1 MTKLATYLENKIW
14 YLLLFTVAVIP
25 LEQEFTSLCVAVT
38 FICAAIVAQVKG
50 RVRHSCVL
58 RSWQQGALYALL
70 AIAFVS
76 IYFSLDRFL
85 SFWNFVYVVGQY
97 AALVFVL
104 LRYGIGE
111 NEKLSLNDVKCQ
123 TENVAFEA
131 KNVKCRADAVEVET
145 KNVTSLCDNVNCTEE
160 NVSKLVHSNAGWKQK
175 LCALWQRFEAL
186 PRPLQLIGAF
196 LGVSLIVSTIGI
208 AQKVFGVTAEGIW
221 VDPAQ
226 FPDIKVRVFST
237 LVNPNILAGYLVLVI
252 AYSTAFFNQTKA
264 YKKWRLAFLGTGL
277 LAALCLLYTYSRGN
291 WVACAVMLLAFCVL
305 FCRKAF
311 IPILGGGAAALAVG
325 GQAVLHR
332 LELIQGG
339 YGGDT
344 SIALRMAYLKSTK
357 WIIEE
362 FPWGVGWYGYRFV
375 YPTYNFYLA
384 DKSVIMYHCHNIFLN
399 VLAELGWHGLA
410 VFLVIWFGIFL
421 PAGWKL
427 AYHGRSLWL
436 KAMGRGYVLAT
447 VGIIVGGLTDHVYF
461 NTQMGLLFW
470 TLGIL
475 TMICAKLNEEK

>member
-1 MTKLATYLENKIW
+1 MIKLATYLENKIW
-14 YLLLFTVAVIP
+14 YMLLFTVAVIP
-25 LEQEFTSLCVAVT
+25 LEQEFTSFCVGVT
-38 FICAAIVAQVKG
+38 FICAAIVAHVRG
-50 RVRHSCVL
+50 RGSQPCVL
-58 RSWQQGALYALL
+58 RPWQQGALYVLL
-70 AIAFVS
+70 AISAAS
-76 IYFSLDRFL
+76 IYFSMDRFL
-85 SFWNFVYVVGQY
+85 SFWNWVYVVGQY

-104 LRYGIGE
+104 LRYALVVDSDRCAVADIE
-111 NEKLSLNDVKCQ
+111 QNACCTKQLSMQEKLL
-123 TENVAFEA
+123 
-131 KNVKCRADAVEVET
+131 
-145 KNVTSLCDNVNCTEE
+145 L
-160 NVSKLVHSNAGWKQK
+160 
-175 LCALWQRFEAL
+175 LWQRFCCL

-196 LGVSLIVSTIGI
+196 LGVSLLVSMIGL
-208 AQKVFGVTAEGIW
+208 AQKFFGVTAEGIW
-221 VDPAQ
+221 VDPKQ

-311 IPILGGGAAALAVG
+311 IPILGGGAAALALG
-325 GQAVLHR
+325 GTAVLHR
-332 LELIQGG
+332 LASIQGG

-362 FPWGVGWYGYRFV
+362 FPLGVGWYGYRFV

-399 VLAELGWHGLA
+399 IWAELGAHGLLA
-410 VFLVIWFGIFL
+410 FLVVWWGIFL

-461 NTQMGLLFW
+461 NTQMGLCFW
-470 TLGIL
+470 TLGGL
-475 TMICAKLNEEK
+475 TMLCKKLNEEDD

>member
-1 MTKLATYLENKIW
+1 MIKLANYLENKIW
-14 YLLLFTVAVIP
+14 YMLLFTVAVIP

-38 FICAAIVAQVKG
+38 FLSALIVAHVKKN
-50 RVRHSCVL
+50 VPHKAVL
-58 RSWQQGALYALL
+58 RPWQQGALYVLL
-70 AIAFVS
+70 AISFAS

-85 SFWNFVYVVGQY
+85 SFWNWVYVVGQY

-104 LRYGIGE
+104 LRYGG
-111 NEKLSLNDVKCQ
+111 V
-123 TENVAFEA
+123 
-131 KNVKCRADAVEVET
+131 
-145 KNVTSLCDNVNCTEE
+145 
-160 NVSKLVHSNAGWKQK
+160 VHSGQRVVDSEGVHSGQCVVNSSQCRVGSECSPATK
-175 LCALWQRFEAL
+175 LTTDNSSLSTHDFRSQDSVLALWQRFSML

-196 LGVSLIVSTIGI
+196 LAVSLIVSLIGI

-221 VDPAQ
+221 VDPKQ

-311 IPILGGGAAALAVG
+311 IPILGGGALALALG
-325 GQAVLHR
+325 GTAVLHR
-332 LELIQGG
+332 LESIRGG

-362 FPWGVGWYGYRFV
+362 FPLGVGWYGYRFV

-384 DKSVIMYHCHNIFLN
+384 DKNVIMYHCHNIFLN
-399 VLAELGWHGLA
+399 VWAELGAHGLIA
-410 VFLVIWFGIFL
+410 FLVIWFGIFF

-427 AYHGRSLWL
+427 AYHGKSLWL

-461 NTQMGLLFW
+461 NTQMGLCFW
-470 TLGIL
+470 LLGVLTL
-475 TMICAKLNEEK
+475 ICQRMNESEQ

>member
-14 YLLLFTVAVIP
+14 YMLLFTVAVIP
-25 LEQEFTSLCVAVT
+25 LEQEFTSFCVGVT
-38 FICAAIVAQVKG
+38 FICAAIVAQVRG
-50 RVRHSCVL
+50 RGSQPCVL
-58 RSWQQGALYALL
+58 CPWQQGALYVLL
-70 AIAFVS
+70 AISAAS
-76 IYFSLDRFL
+76 IYFSMDRFL
-85 SFWNFVYVVGQY
+85 SFWNWVYVVGQY

-104 LRYGIGE
+104 LRYASVVDSEQCAVESDEQNACCTRQLSIK
-111 NEKLSLNDVKCQ
+111 EKLL
-123 TENVAFEA
+123 F
-131 KNVKCRADAVEVET
+131 
-145 KNVTSLCDNVNCTEE
+145 
-160 NVSKLVHSNAGWKQK
+160 
-175 LCALWQRFEAL
+175 LWQRFGCL

-196 LGVSLIVSTIGI
+196 LGVSLLVSMIGL
-208 AQKVFGVTAEGIW
+208 AQKIFGVTAEGIW
-221 VDPAQ
+221 VDPKQ

-264 YKKWRLAFLGTGL
+264 YKRWRLAFLVTGL

-311 IPILGGGAAALAVG
+311 IPILGGGAAVLATG
-325 GQAVLHR
+325 GTAVLHR
-332 LELIQGG
+332 LASIQGG

-362 FPWGVGWYGYRFV
+362 FPLGVGWYGYRFV

-399 VLAELGWHGLA
+399 IWAELGAHGLM
-410 VFLVIWFGIFL
+410 VFLVVWWGIFL
-421 PAGWKL
+421 PAGWRL
-427 AYHGRSLWL
+427 AYYGRSLWL

-461 NTQMGLLFW
+461 NTQMGLCFW
-470 TLGIL
+470 TLGGL
-475 TMICAKLNEEK
+475 TMLCKKLNEEDD

>member
-1 MTKLATYLENKIW
+1 MGVLDKHQFTKLTNMIKLATYLENKIW
-14 YLLLFTVAVIP
+14 YMLLFTVAVIP
-25 LEQEFTSLCVAVT
+25 LEQEFTSFCVGVT
-38 FICAAIVAQVKG
+38 FICAAIVAHG
-50 RVRHSCVL
+50 RGRGSQPCVL
-58 RSWQQGALYALL
+58 RPWQQGALYVLL
-70 AIAFVS
+70 AISAAS
-76 IYFSLDRFL
+76 IYFSMDRFL
-85 SFWNFVYVVGQY
+85 SFWNWVYVIGQY

-104 LRYGIGE
+104 LRYASVVDSEQCAVADIE
-111 NEKLSLNDVKCQ
+111 QNACFTKQLPMQEKLL
-123 TENVAFEA
+123 
-131 KNVKCRADAVEVET
+131 
-145 KNVTSLCDNVNCTEE
+145 L
-160 NVSKLVHSNAGWKQK
+160 
-175 LCALWQRFEAL
+175 LWQRFGCL

-196 LGVSLIVSTIGI
+196 LGVSLLVSMIGL
-208 AQKVFGVTAEGIW
+208 AQKIFGVTAEGIW
-221 VDPAQ
+221 VDPKQ

-264 YKKWRLAFLGTGL
+264 YKKWRLAFLVTGL

-311 IPILGGGAAALAVG
+311 IPILGGGAAVLATG
-325 GQAVLHR
+325 GTAVLHR
-332 LELIQGG
+332 LASIQGG

-362 FPWGVGWYGYRFV
+362 FPLGVGWYGYRFV

-399 VLAELGWHGLA
+399 IWAELGAHGLLA
-410 VFLVIWFGIFL
+410 FLVVWWGIFL
-421 PAGWKL
+421 PAAWRL

-470 TLGIL
+470 TLGGL
-475 TMICAKLNEEK
+475 TMLCKKLNEEDD

>member
-1 MTKLATYLENKIW
+1 M
-14 YLLLFTVAVIP
+14 LLFTVAVIP
-25 LEQEFTSLCVAVT
+25 LEQEFTSFCVAVT
-38 FICAAIVAQVKG
+38 FLSAVLVAHFKG
-50 RVRHSCVL
+50 RSAQRKVL
-58 RSWQQGALYALL
+58 RPWQQGALYALM
-70 AIAFVS
+70 AIAVAS
-76 IYFSLDRFL
+76 VYFSLDRFL
-85 SFWNFVYVVGQY
+85 SFWNLVYVVGQY
-97 AALVFVL
+97 AALGFVL
-104 LRYGIGE
+104 LRYGAAGRDELVQGAAAAEHDIPAVKGE
-111 NEKLSLNDVKCQ
+111 
-123 TENVAFEA
+123 
-131 KNVKCRADAVEVET
+131 
-145 KNVTSLCDNVNCTEE
+145 
-160 NVSKLVHSNAGWKQK
+160 AGLKQK
-175 LCALWQRFEAL
+175 LLALWQRFSAL

-196 LGVSLIVSTIGI
+196 LGVSLLVSAIGI

-221 VDPAQ
+221 VDPKQ

-264 YKKWRLAFLGTGL
+264 YKKWRCLFLGTGL

-291 WVACAVMLLAFCVL
+291 WIACAVMLLAFCVL

-311 IPILGGGAAALAVG
+311 IPILGGGAAALALG
-325 GQAVLHR
+325 GTAVLHR
-332 LELIQGG
+332 LESIQGG

-399 VLAELGWHGLA
+399 VLAELGWQGLL
-410 VFLVIWFGIFL
+410 VFLVIWFGIFF
-421 PAGWKL
+421 PAGWRL

-447 VGIIVGGLTDHVYF
+447 VGIIIGGLTDHVYF

-470 TLGIL
+470 LLGLL
-475 TMICAKLNEEK
+475 TVICFKMNDEK

>member
-1 MTKLATYLENKIW
+1 MTKLANYLENKIW
-14 YLLLFTVAVIP
+14 YMLLFTVAVIP
-25 LEQEFTSLCVAVT
+25 LEQEFTSFCVGVT
-38 FICAAIVAQVKG
+38 FICAAIVAHVRG
-50 RVRHSCVL
+50 RGSQPCVL
-58 RSWQQGALYALL
+58 RPWQQGALYVLL
-70 AIAFVS
+70 AISATS
-76 IYFSLDRFL
+76 IYFSMDRFL
-85 SFWNFVYVVGQY
+85 SFWNWVYVVGQY

-104 LRYGIGE
+104 LRYASVADSE
-111 NEKLSLNDVKCQ
+111 QCAVESDEQNACCTKQLSMQEKLL
-123 TENVAFEA
+123 
-131 KNVKCRADAVEVET
+131 
-145 KNVTSLCDNVNCTEE
+145 L
-160 NVSKLVHSNAGWKQK
+160 
-175 LCALWQRFEAL
+175 LWQRFGCL

-196 LGVSLIVSTIGI
+196 LGVSLLVSMIGL
-208 AQKVFGVTAEGIW
+208 AQKIFGVTAEGIW
-221 VDPAQ
+221 VDPKQ

-264 YKKWRLAFLGTGL
+264 YKKWRLAFLVTGL

-311 IPILGGGAAALAVG
+311 IPILGGGAAVLATG
-325 GQAVLHR
+325 GTAVLHR
-332 LELIQGG
+332 LASIQGG

-362 FPWGVGWYGYRFV
+362 FPFGVGWYGYRFV

-399 VLAELGWHGLA
+399 IWAELGAHGLLA
-410 VFLVIWFGIFL
+410 FLVVWWGIFL
-421 PAGWKL
+421 PAAWRL
-427 AYHGRSLWL
+427 AYYGRSLWL

-447 VGIIVGGLTDHVYF
+447 VGIIIGGLTDHVYF
-461 NTQMGLLFW
+461 NTQMGLCFW
-470 TLGIL
+470 TLGGL
-475 TMICAKLNEEK
+475 TMLCKKLNEEDD

>member
-14 YLLLFTVAVIP
+14 YMLLFTVAVIP
-25 LEQEFTSLCVAVT
+25 LEQEFTSFCVGVT
-38 FICAAIVAQVKG
+38 FICAAIVAH
-50 RVRHSCVL
+50 VRERGSQPCVL
-58 RSWQQGALYALL
+58 RPWQQGALYVLL
-70 AIAFVS
+70 AISAAS
-76 IYFSLDRFL
+76 IYFSMDRFL
-85 SFWNFVYVVGQY
+85 SFWNWVYVVGQY

-104 LRYGIGE
+104 LRYASVVDSEKCIAE
-111 NEKLSLNDVKCQ
+111 SDEQNACCTKQLSMQEKLL
-123 TENVAFEA
+123 
-131 KNVKCRADAVEVET
+131 
-145 KNVTSLCDNVNCTEE
+145 L
-160 NVSKLVHSNAGWKQK
+160 
-175 LCALWQRFEAL
+175 LWQRFGCL

-196 LGVSLIVSTIGI
+196 LGVSLLVSMIGL
-208 AQKVFGVTAEGIW
+208 AQKIFGVTAEGIW
-221 VDPAQ
+221 VDPKQ

-311 IPILGGGAAALAVG
+311 IPILGGGAAVLATG
-325 GQAVLHR
+325 GTAVLHR
-332 LELIQGG
+332 LASIQGG

-362 FPWGVGWYGYRFV
+362 FPLGVGWYGYRFV

-399 VLAELGWHGLA
+399 IWAELGAHGLLA
-410 VFLVIWFGIFL
+410 FLVVWWGIFL
-421 PAGWKL
+421 LAAWRL

-470 TLGIL
+470 TLGGL
-475 TMICAKLNEEK
+475 TMLCKKLNEEDD

>member
-1 MTKLATYLENKIW
+1 M
-14 YLLLFTVAVIP
+14 LLFTVAVIP

-38 FICAAIVAQVKG
+38 FISALLVAHVKKN
-50 RVRHSCVL
+50 VQHKAVL
-58 RSWQQGALYALL
+58 RPWQQGALYVLL
-70 AIAFVS
+70 AISFGS

-85 SFWNFVYVVGQY
+85 SFWNWVYVVGQY

-104 LRYGIGE
+104 LRYGG
-111 NEKLSLNDVKCQ
+111 V
-123 TENVAFEA
+123 
-131 KNVKCRADAVEVET
+131 
-145 KNVTSLCDNVNCTEE
+145 VNSGQRVVDSEG
-160 NVSKLVHSNAGWKQK
+160 VHSGQRVVNSSQCRVGSECSPATK
-175 LCALWQRFEAL
+175 LTTDNFSLSTHDFRSQDSVLALWQRFSML

-196 LGVSLIVSTIGI
+196 LAVSLIVSLIGI

-221 VDPAQ
+221 VDPKQ

-311 IPILGGGAAALAVG
+311 IPILGGGALALALG
-325 GQAVLHR
+325 GTAVLHR
-332 LELIQGG
+332 LESIQGG

-362 FPWGVGWYGYRFV
+362 FPLGVGWYGYRFV

-384 DKSVIMYHCHNIFLN
+384 DKNVIMYHCHNIFLN
-399 VLAELGWHGLA
+399 VWAELGAHGLIA
-410 VFLVIWFGIFL
+410 FLVVWFGIFF

-427 AYHGRSLWL
+427 AYHGKSLWL

-461 NTQMGLLFW
+461 NTQMGLCFW
-470 TLGIL
+470 LLGVLTL
-475 TMICAKLNEEK
+475 ICKKMNESEQ

>member
-1 MTKLATYLENKIW
+1 MTKLANYLENKIW
-14 YLLLFTVAVIP
+14 YMLLFTVAVIP
-25 LEQEFTSLCVAVT
+25 LEQEFTSFCVGVT
-38 FICAAIVAQVKG
+38 FICAAIVAHVRG
-50 RVRHSCVL
+50 RGSQPCVL
-58 RSWQQGALYALL
+58 RPWQQGALYVLL
-70 AIAFVS
+70 AISATS
-76 IYFSLDRFL
+76 IYFSMDRFL
-85 SFWNFVYVVGQY
+85 SFWNWVYVVGQY

-104 LRYGIGE
+104 LRYASVADSE
-111 NEKLSLNDVKCQ
+111 QCAVESDEQNACCTKQLSMQEKLL
-123 TENVAFEA
+123 
-131 KNVKCRADAVEVET
+131 
-145 KNVTSLCDNVNCTEE
+145 L
-160 NVSKLVHSNAGWKQK
+160 
-175 LCALWQRFEAL
+175 LWQRFGCL

-196 LGVSLIVSTIGI
+196 LGVSLLVSVIGL
-208 AQKVFGVTAEGIW
+208 AQKIFGVTAEGIW
-221 VDPAQ
+221 VDPKQ

-264 YKKWRLAFLGTGL
+264 YKKWRLAFLVTGL

-311 IPILGGGAAALAVG
+311 IPILGGGAAVLATG
-325 GQAVLHR
+325 GTAVLHR
-332 LELIQGG
+332 LASIQGG

-362 FPWGVGWYGYRFV
+362 FPFGVGWYGYRFV

-399 VLAELGWHGLA
+399 IWAELGAHGLLA
-410 VFLVIWFGIFL
+410 FLVVWWGIFL
-421 PAGWKL
+421 PAAWRL
-427 AYHGRSLWL
+427 AYYGRSLWL

-461 NTQMGLLFW
+461 NTQMGLCFW
-470 TLGIL
+470 TLGGL
-475 TMICAKLNEEK
+475 TMLCKKLNEEDD

>member
-1 MTKLATYLENKIW
+1 MTKLANYLENKIW
-14 YLLLFTVAVIP
+14 YMLLFTVAVIP
-25 LEQEFTSLCVAVT
+25 LEQEFTSFCVGVT
-38 FICAAIVAQVKG
+38 FICAAIVAHVKG
-50 RVRHSCVL
+50 RGSQPCVL
-58 RSWQQGALYALL
+58 RPWQQGALYVLL
-70 AIAFVS
+70 AISAAS
-76 IYFSLDRFL
+76 IYFSMDRFL
-85 SFWNFVYVVGQY
+85 SFWNWVYVVGQY

-104 LRYGIGE
+104 LRYASVADSE
-111 NEKLSLNDVKCQ
+111 KCAAESDELNACCTKQLSMQEKLL
-123 TENVAFEA
+123 
-131 KNVKCRADAVEVET
+131 
-145 KNVTSLCDNVNCTEE
+145 L
-160 NVSKLVHSNAGWKQK
+160 
-175 LCALWQRFEAL
+175 LWQRFCCL

-196 LGVSLIVSTIGI
+196 LGVSLLVSMIGL
-208 AQKVFGVTAEGIW
+208 AQKFFGVTAEGIW
-221 VDPAQ
+221 VDPKQ

-311 IPILGGGAAALAVG
+311 IPILGGGAAVLATG
-325 GQAVLHR
+325 GTAVLHR
-332 LELIQGG
+332 LASIQGG

-362 FPWGVGWYGYRFV
+362 FPLGVGWYGYRFV

-399 VLAELGWHGLA
+399 IWAELGAHGLLA
-410 VFLVIWFGIFL
+410 FLVVWWGIFL
-421 PAGWKL
+421 PAGWRL
-427 AYHGRSLWL
+427 AYYGRSLWL

-461 NTQMGLLFW
+461 NTQMGLCFW
-470 TLGIL
+470 TLGGL
-475 TMICAKLNEEK
+475 TMLCKKLNEEDD

>member
-1 MTKLATYLENKIW
+1 MGVLDKHQFTKLTNMIKLATYLENKIW
-14 YLLLFTVAVIP
+14 YMLLFTVAVIP
-25 LEQEFTSLCVAVT
+25 LEQEFTSFCVGVT
-38 FICAAIVAQVKG
+38 FICAAIVAHVRG
-50 RVRHSCVL
+50 RGSQLCVL
-58 RSWQQGALYALL
+58 RPWQQGALYALL
-70 AIAFVS
+70 AISAVS
-76 IYFSLDRFL
+76 IFFSMDRFL
-85 SFWNFVYVVGQY
+85 SFWNWVYVVGQY

-104 LRYGIGE
+104 LRYASVVDSEQCAVADIE
-111 NEKLSLNDVKCQ
+111 QNACCTKQLPMQEKLL
-123 TENVAFEA
+123 
-131 KNVKCRADAVEVET
+131 
-145 KNVTSLCDNVNCTEE
+145 L
-160 NVSKLVHSNAGWKQK
+160 
-175 LCALWQRFEAL
+175 LWQRFGCL

-196 LGVSLIVSTIGI
+196 LGVSLLVSMIGLV
-208 AQKVFGVTAEGIW
+208 QKIFGVTAEGIW
-221 VDPAQ
+221 VDPKQ

-311 IPILGGGAAALAVG
+311 IPILGGGAAVLATG
-325 GQAVLHR
+325 GTAVLHR
-332 LELIQGG
+332 LASIQGG

-362 FPWGVGWYGYRFV
+362 FPLGVGWYGYRFV

-399 VLAELGWHGLA
+399 IWAELGAHGLLA
-410 VFLVIWFGIFL
+410 FLVVWWGIFL
-421 PAGWKL
+421 LAAWRL

-470 TLGIL
+470 TLGGL
-475 TMICAKLNEEK
+475 TMLCKKLNEEDD

>member
-1 MTKLATYLENKIW
+1 MIKLATYLENKIW
-14 YLLLFTVAVIP
+14 YMLLFTVAVIP
-25 LEQEFTSLCVAVT
+25 LEQEFTSFCVGVT
-38 FICAAIVAQVKG
+38 FICAAIVAHVKG
-50 RVRHSCVL
+50 RGSQPCVL
-58 RSWQQGALYALL
+58 RPWQQGALYVLL
-70 AIAFVS
+70 AISAAS
-76 IYFSLDRFL
+76 IYFSMDRFL
-85 SFWNFVYVVGQY
+85 SFWNWVYVVGQY

-104 LRYGIGE
+104 LRYASVADSE
-111 NEKLSLNDVKCQ
+111 KCAAESDELNACCTKQLSMQEKLL
-123 TENVAFEA
+123 
-131 KNVKCRADAVEVET
+131 
-145 KNVTSLCDNVNCTEE
+145 L
-160 NVSKLVHSNAGWKQK
+160 
-175 LCALWQRFEAL
+175 LWQRFCCL

-196 LGVSLIVSTIGI
+196 LGVSLLVSMIGL
-208 AQKVFGVTAEGIW
+208 AQKFFGVTAEGIW
-221 VDPAQ
+221 VDPKQ

-311 IPILGGGAAALAVG
+311 IPILGGGAAVLATG
-325 GQAVLHR
+325 GTAVLHR
-332 LELIQGG
+332 LASIQGG

-362 FPWGVGWYGYRFV
+362 FPLGVGWYGYRFV

-399 VLAELGWHGLA
+399 IWAELGAHGLLA
-410 VFLVIWFGIFL
+410 FLVVWWGIFL
-421 PAGWKL
+421 PAGWRL
-427 AYHGRSLWL
+427 AYYGRSLWL

-461 NTQMGLLFW
+461 NTQMGLCFW
-470 TLGIL
+470 TLGGL
-475 TMICAKLNEEK
+475 TMLCKKLNEEDD

>member
-1 MTKLATYLENKIW
+1 MTKLANYLENKIW
-14 YLLLFTVAVIP
+14 YMLLFTVAVIP
-25 LEQEFTSLCVAVT
+25 LEQEFTSFCVAMT
-38 FICAAIVAQVKG
+38 FISAVLVGHVKG
-50 RVRHSCVL
+50 RPQQESVL
-58 RSWQQGALYALL
+58 KPWQQGAFYALL
-70 AIAFVS
+70 LIAVVS
-76 IYFSLDRFL
+76 VYFSLDRFL
-85 SFWNFVYVVGQY
+85 SFWNLVYVVGQY
-97 AALVFVL
+97 AALFFVL
-104 LRYGIGE
+104 LRYASVG
-111 NEKLSLNDVKCQ
+111 NSEKCIVDSEGLANTKQNTKNNSLN
-123 TENVAFEA
+123 TNHY
-131 KNVKCRADAVEVET
+131 
-145 KNVTSLCDNVNCTEE
+145 SLITNYY
-160 NVSKLVHSNAGWKQK
+160 KLFTN
-175 LCALWQRFEAL
+175 L

-196 LGVSLIVSTIGI
+196 LSVSLLVSAIGI
-208 AQKVFGVTAEGIW
+208 AQKIFGVTAEGIW

-226 FPDIKVRVFST
+226 FPDLKVRVFST
-237 LVNPNILAGYLVLVI
+237 LVNPNILAGYLVLVV

-264 YKKWRLAFLGTGL
+264 YKKWRLVFLATGL
-277 LAALCLLYTYSRGN
+277 LAAVCLLYTYSRGN

-311 IPILGGGAAALAVG
+311 IPVLGGGAAALALG
-325 GQAVLHR
+325 GQAVLQR
-332 LELIQGG
+332 LESIRGG

-344 SIALRMAYLKSTK
+344 SIALRMAYFKSTK

-362 FPWGVGWYGYRFV
+362 FPLGVGWYGYRFV

-384 DKSVIMYHCHNIFLN
+384 DKNVIMYHCHNIFLN
-399 VLAELGWHGLA
+399 IWAELGAHGLL

-470 TLGIL
+470 TLGGL
-475 TMICAKLNEEK
+475 TLLCARLNEQGD

>member
-1 MTKLATYLENKIW
+1 MIKLATYLENKIW
-14 YLLLFTVAVIP
+14 YMLLFTVAVIP
-25 LEQEFTSLCVAVT
+25 LEQEFTSFCVGVT
-38 FICAAIVAQVKG
+38 FICAAIVAHVRG
-50 RVRHSCVL
+50 RGSQPCVL
-58 RSWQQGALYALL
+58 RPWQQGALYVLL
-70 AIAFVS
+70 AISAAS
-76 IYFSLDRFL
+76 IYFSMDRFL
-85 SFWNFVYVVGQY
+85 SFWNWVYVVGQY

-104 LRYGIGE
+104 LRYASVVDSEKCAVADIE
-111 NEKLSLNDVKCQ
+111 QNACCTKQLPMQEKLL
-123 TENVAFEA
+123 
-131 KNVKCRADAVEVET
+131 
-145 KNVTSLCDNVNCTEE
+145 L
-160 NVSKLVHSNAGWKQK
+160 
-175 LCALWQRFEAL
+175 LWQRFCCL

-196 LGVSLIVSTIGI
+196 LGVSLLVSMIGL
-208 AQKVFGVTAEGIW
+208 AQKIFGVTAEGIW
-221 VDPAQ
+221 VDPKQ

-277 LAALCLLYTYSRGN
+277 MAALCLLYTYSRGN

-311 IPILGGGAAALAVG
+311 IPILGGGAAVLATG
-325 GQAVLHR
+325 GTAVLHR
-332 LELIQGG
+332 LASIQGG

-362 FPWGVGWYGYRFV
+362 FPLGVGWYGYRFV

-399 VLAELGWHGLA
+399 IWAELGAHGLLA
-410 VFLVIWFGIFL
+410 FLVVWWGIFL
-421 PAGWKL
+421 PAAWRL
-427 AYHGRSLWL
+427 AYHGSSLWL

-461 NTQMGLLFW
+461 NTQMGLCFW
-470 TLGIL
+470 TLGGL
-475 TMICAKLNEEK
+475 TMLCKKLNEEDD

>member
-14 YLLLFTVAVIP
+14 YMLLFTVAVIP
-25 LEQEFTSLCVAVT
+25 LEQEFTSFCVGVT
-38 FICAAIVAQVKG
+38 FICAAIVAHVRG
-50 RVRHSCVL
+50 RGSQPCVL
-58 RSWQQGALYALL
+58 RPWQQGALYVLL
-70 AIAFVS
+70 AISAAS
-76 IYFSLDRFL
+76 IYFSMDRFL
-85 SFWNFVYVVGQY
+85 SFWNWVYVVGQY

-104 LRYGIGE
+104 LRYASVVDSDRCAVADIE
-111 NEKLSLNDVKCQ
+111 QNACCTKQLSMQEQL
-123 TENVAFEA
+123 
-131 KNVKCRADAVEVET
+131 
-145 KNVTSLCDNVNCTEE
+145 L
-160 NVSKLVHSNAGWKQK
+160 L
-175 LCALWQRFEAL
+175 LWQRFGCL

-196 LGVSLIVSTIGI
+196 LGVSLLVSMIGL
-208 AQKVFGVTAEGIW
+208 AQKIFGVTAEGIW
-221 VDPAQ
+221 VDPKQ

-264 YKKWRLAFLGTGL
+264 HKKWRLAFLVTGL

-311 IPILGGGAAALAVG
+311 IPILGGGAAVLATG
-325 GQAVLHR
+325 GTAVLHR
-332 LELIQGG
+332 LASIQGG

-362 FPWGVGWYGYRFV
+362 FPLGVGWYGYRFV

-399 VLAELGWHGLA
+399 IWAELGAHGLLA
-410 VFLVIWFGIFL
+410 FLVVWWGIFL
-421 PAGWKL
+421 PAAWRL

-447 VGIIVGGLTDHVYF
+447 VGIIIGGLTDHVYF
-461 NTQMGLLFW
+461 NTQMGLCFW

-475 TMICAKLNEEK
+475 TIICARMNEHEQ

>member
-14 YLLLFTVAVIP
+14 YMLLFTVAVIP
-25 LEQEFTSLCVAVT
+25 LEQEFTSFCVGVT
-38 FICAAIVAQVKG
+38 FICAAIVAHVRG
-50 RVRHSCVL
+50 RGSQPCVL
-58 RSWQQGALYALL
+58 RPWQQGALYVLL
-70 AIAFVS
+70 AISAAS
-76 IYFSLDRFL
+76 IYFSMDRFL
-85 SFWNFVYVVGQY
+85 SFWNWVYVVGQY

-104 LRYGIGE
+104 LRYASVVDSEKCAVADIE
-111 NEKLSLNDVKCQ
+111 QNACCTKQLSMQEKLL
-123 TENVAFEA
+123 
-131 KNVKCRADAVEVET
+131 
-145 KNVTSLCDNVNCTEE
+145 L
-160 NVSKLVHSNAGWKQK
+160 
-175 LCALWQRFEAL
+175 LWQRFCCL

-196 LGVSLIVSTIGI
+196 LGVSLLVSMIGL
-208 AQKVFGVTAEGIW
+208 AQKIFGVTAEGIW
-221 VDPAQ
+221 VDPKQ

-264 YKKWRLAFLGTGL
+264 YKKWRLAFLVTGL

-311 IPILGGGAAALAVG
+311 IPILGGGAAVLATG
-325 GQAVLHR
+325 GTAVLHR
-332 LELIQGG
+332 LASIQGG

-362 FPWGVGWYGYRFV
+362 FPLGVGWYGYRFV

-399 VLAELGWHGLA
+399 IWAELGAHGLLA
-410 VFLVIWFGIFL
+410 FLVVWWGIFL
-421 PAGWKL
+421 PASWRL

-461 NTQMGLLFW
+461 NTQMGLCFW
-470 TLGIL
+470 TLGGL
-475 TMICAKLNEEK
+475 TMLCKKLNEEDD

>member
-25 LEQEFTSLCVAVT
+25 LEQEFTSFCVAVT
-38 FICAAIVAQVKG
+38 FICAAIVAHVKG
-50 RVRHSCVL
+50 DVRKSCVL
-58 RSWQQGALYALL
+58 RPWQQCALYALL
-70 AIAFVS
+70 AIAFAS

-104 LRYGIGE
+104 LRYGIAE
-111 NEKLSLNDVKCQ
+111 NDRLAVGDDVKCV
-123 TENVAFEA
+123 E
-131 KNVKCRADAVEVET
+131 KNV
-145 KNVTSLCDNVNCTEE
+145 S
-160 NVSKLVHSNAGWKQK
+160 SKACWQQK
-175 LCALWQRFEAL
+175 LTVLWQRFEAL

-264 YKKWRLAFLGTGL
+264 YKRWRLVFLGTGL

-311 IPILGGGAAALAVG
+311 IPILSGGAAALALG

-332 LELIQGG
+332 LESIQGG

-362 FPWGVGWYGYRFV
+362 FPQGVGWYGYRFV

-421 PAGWKL
+421 PAGWRL

-447 VGIIVGGLTDHVYF
+447 VGIIIGGLTDHVYF

-470 TLGIL
+470 TLGAL
-475 TMICAKLNEEK
+475 TMLCAKLNEEEI

>member
-1 MTKLATYLENKIW
+1 MIKLATYLENKIW
-14 YLLLFTVAVIP
+14 YMLLFTVAVIP
-25 LEQEFTSLCVAVT
+25 LEQEFTSFCVGVT
-38 FICAAIVAQVKG
+38 FICAVIVAHVRG
-50 RVRHSCVL
+50 RGSQPCVL
-58 RSWQQGALYALL
+58 RPWQQGAFYVLL
-70 AIAFVS
+70 AISAAS
-76 IYFSLDRFL
+76 IYFSMDRFL
-85 SFWNFVYVVGQY
+85 SFWNWVYVVGQY

-104 LRYGIGE
+104 LRYASVVDSEKCAVADIE
-111 NEKLSLNDVKCQ
+111 KNACCTKQLSMQEKLL
-123 TENVAFEA
+123 F
-131 KNVKCRADAVEVET
+131 
-145 KNVTSLCDNVNCTEE
+145 
-160 NVSKLVHSNAGWKQK
+160 
-175 LCALWQRFEAL
+175 LWQRFCCL

-196 LGVSLIVSTIGI
+196 LSVSLLVSMIGL
-208 AQKVFGVTAEGIW
+208 AQKIFGVTAEGIW
-221 VDPAQ
+221 VDPKQ

-264 YKKWRLAFLGTGL
+264 YKRWRLVFLVTGL

-311 IPILGGGAAALAVG
+311 IPILGGGAAVLATG
-325 GQAVLHR
+325 GTAVLHR
-332 LELIQGG
+332 LASIQGG

-362 FPWGVGWYGYRFV
+362 FPLGVGWYGYRFV

-384 DKSVIMYHCHNIFLN
+384 DKNVIMYHCHNIFLN
-399 VLAELGWHGLA
+399 IWAELGAHGLM
-410 VFLVIWFGIFL
+410 VFFVVWWGIFL
-421 PAGWKL
+421 PAGWRL
-427 AYHGRSLWL
+427 AYYGRSLWL

-461 NTQMGLLFW
+461 NTQMGLCFW
-470 TLGIL
+470 TLGGL
-475 TMICAKLNEEK
+475 TMLCKKLNEEDD

>member
-14 YLLLFTVAVIP
+14 YMLLFTVAVIP
-25 LEQEFTSLCVAVT
+25 LEQEFTSFCVGVT
-38 FICAAIVAQVKG
+38 FICAAIVAHVRG
-50 RVRHSCVL
+50 RGSQPCVL
-58 RSWQQGALYALL
+58 CPWQQGALYVLL
-70 AIAFVS
+70 AISAAS
-76 IYFSLDRFL
+76 IYFSMDRFL
-85 SFWNFVYVVGQY
+85 SFWNWVYVVGQY

-104 LRYGIGE
+104 LRYASVVDSEQCAVESDEQNACCTRQLSIK
-111 NEKLSLNDVKCQ
+111 EKLL
-123 TENVAFEA
+123 F
-131 KNVKCRADAVEVET
+131 
-145 KNVTSLCDNVNCTEE
+145 
-160 NVSKLVHSNAGWKQK
+160 
-175 LCALWQRFEAL
+175 LWQRFGCL

-196 LGVSLIVSTIGI
+196 LGVSLLVSMIGL
-208 AQKVFGVTAEGIW
+208 AQKIFGVTAEGIW
-221 VDPAQ
+221 VDPKQ

-264 YKKWRLAFLGTGL
+264 YKRWRLAFLVTGL

-311 IPILGGGAAALAVG
+311 IPILGGGAAVLATG
-325 GQAVLHR
+325 GTAVLHR
-332 LELIQGG
+332 LASIQGG

-362 FPWGVGWYGYRFV
+362 FPLGVGWYGYRFV

-399 VLAELGWHGLA
+399 IWAELGAHGLM
-410 VFLVIWFGIFL
+410 VFLVVWWGIFL
-421 PAGWKL
+421 PAGWRL
-427 AYHGRSLWL
+427 AYYGRSLWL

-461 NTQMGLLFW
+461 NTQMGLCFW
-470 TLGIL
+470 TLGGL
-475 TMICAKLNEEK
+475 TMLCKKLNEEDD

>member
-14 YLLLFTVAVIP
+14 YMLLFTVAVIP
-25 LEQEFTSLCVAVT
+25 LEQEFTSFCVGVT
-38 FICAAIVAQVKG
+38 FICAAIVAHVRG
-50 RVRHSCVL
+50 RGSQPCVL
-58 RSWQQGALYALL
+58 RPWQQGALYVLL
-70 AIAFVS
+70 AISAAS
-76 IYFSLDRFL
+76 IYFSMDRFL
-85 SFWNFVYVVGQY
+85 SFWNWVYVVGQY

-104 LRYGIGE
+104 LRYASVVDSE
-111 NEKLSLNDVKCQ
+111 KCAAESDELNACCTRHLSMKEKLL
-123 TENVAFEA
+123 
-131 KNVKCRADAVEVET
+131 
-145 KNVTSLCDNVNCTEE
+145 L
-160 NVSKLVHSNAGWKQK
+160 
-175 LCALWQRFEAL
+175 LWQRFACL

-196 LGVSLIVSTIGI
+196 LGVSLLVSVIGL
-208 AQKVFGVTAEGIW
+208 AQKIFGVTAEGIW
-221 VDPAQ
+221 VDPKQ

-264 YKKWRLAFLGTGL
+264 YKRWRLAFLVTGL

-311 IPILGGGAAALAVG
+311 IPILGGGAAVLATG
-325 GQAVLHR
+325 GTAVLHR
-332 LELIQGG
+332 LASIQGG

-362 FPWGVGWYGYRFV
+362 FPLGVGWYGYRFV

-399 VLAELGWHGLA
+399 IWAELGAHGLLA
-410 VFLVIWFGIFL
+410 FLVVWWGIFL
-421 PAGWKL
+421 PAAWRL

-447 VGIIVGGLTDHVYF
+447 VGIIIGGLTDHVYF
-461 NTQMGLLFW
+461 NTQMGLCFW
-470 TLGIL
+470 TLGGL
-475 TMICAKLNEEK
+475 TMLCKKLNEEDD

>member
-1 MTKLATYLENKIW
+1 M
-14 YLLLFTVAVIP
+14 LLFTVAVIP

-38 FICAAIVAQVKG
+38 FLSAVLVAYVKG
-50 RVRHSCVL
+50 RAQQKKVL
-58 RSWQQGALYALL
+58 RPWQQGAFYVLL
-70 AIAFVS
+70 AISFAS

-85 SFWNFVYVVGQY
+85 SFWNWVYVVGQY

-104 LRYGIGE
+104 LRYGATGGQPAAN
-111 NEKLSLNDVKCQ
+111 NERAHSDNYECSAAAAVKTANANDFRAQDTALN
-123 TENVAFEA
+123 
-131 KNVKCRADAVEVET
+131 
-145 KNVTSLCDNVNCTEE
+145 
-160 NVSKLVHSNAGWKQK
+160 
-175 LCALWQRFEAL
+175 LWQRFSAL
-186 PRPLQLIGAF
+186 PRPLQLMGAF
-196 LGVSLIVSTIGI
+196 LAVSLIVSAIGI

-221 VDPAQ
+221 VDPKQ

-264 YKKWRLAFLGTGL
+264 YKKWRLAFLGAGL

-311 IPILGGGAAALAVG
+311 IPILGGGAAALALG
-325 GQAVLHR
+325 GTAVLHR
-332 LELIQGG
+332 LASIQGG

-362 FPWGVGWYGYRFV
+362 FPFGVGWYGYRFV

-384 DKSVIMYHCHNIFLN
+384 DKNVIMYHCHNIFLN
-399 VLAELGWHGLA
+399 VWAELGVHGLLA
-410 VFLVIWFGIFL
+410 FLVVWFGIFL

-470 TLGIL
+470 TLGVL
-475 TMICAKLNEEK
+475 TLICKKMNNGER

>member
-1 MTKLATYLENKIW
+1 MTKLANYLENKIW
-14 YLLLFTVAVIP
+14 YMLLFTVAVIP
-25 LEQEFTSLCVAVT
+25 LEQEFTSFCVGVT
-38 FICAAIVAQVKG
+38 FICAAIVAHVRG
-50 RVRHSCVL
+50 RGSQPCVL
-58 RSWQQGALYALL
+58 RPWQQGALYVLL
-70 AIAFVS
+70 AISATS
-76 IYFSLDRFL
+76 IYFSMDRFL
-85 SFWNFVYVVGQY
+85 SFWNWVYVVGQY

-104 LRYGIGE
+104 LRYASVADSE
-111 NEKLSLNDVKCQ
+111 QCAVESDEQNACCTKQLSMQEKLL
-123 TENVAFEA
+123 
-131 KNVKCRADAVEVET
+131 
-145 KNVTSLCDNVNCTEE
+145 L
-160 NVSKLVHSNAGWKQK
+160 
-175 LCALWQRFEAL
+175 LWQRFGCL

-196 LGVSLIVSTIGI
+196 LGVSLLVSVIGL
-208 AQKVFGVTAEGIW
+208 AQKIFGVTAEGIW
-221 VDPAQ
+221 VDPKQ

-264 YKKWRLAFLGTGL
+264 YKKWRLAFLVTGL

-311 IPILGGGAAALAVG
+311 IPILGGGAAVLATG
-325 GQAVLHR
+325 GTAVLHR
-332 LELIQGG
+332 LASIQGG

-362 FPWGVGWYGYRFV
+362 FPFGVGWYGYRFV

-399 VLAELGWHGLA
+399 IWAELGAHGLLA
-410 VFLVIWFGIFL
+410 FLVVWWGIFL
-421 PAGWKL
+421 PAAWRL

-447 VGIIVGGLTDHVYF
+447 VGIIIGGLTDHVYF
-461 NTQMGLLFW
+461 NTQMGLCFW
-470 TLGIL
+470 TLGGL
-475 TMICAKLNEEK
+475 TMLCKKLNEEDD

>member
-14 YLLLFTVAVIP
+14 YMLLFTVAVIP
-25 LEQEFTSLCVAVT
+25 LEQEFTSFCVGVT
-38 FICAAIVAQVKG
+38 FICAAIVAHVRG
-50 RVRHSCVL
+50 RGSQLCVL
-58 RSWQQGALYALL
+58 RPWQQGALYVLL
-70 AIAFVS
+70 AISAAS
-76 IYFSLDRFL
+76 IYFSMDRFL
-85 SFWNFVYVVGQY
+85 SFWNWVYVVGQY

-104 LRYGIGE
+104 LRYASVVDSDRCAVADIE
-111 NEKLSLNDVKCQ
+111 QNACCTKQLSMQEKLL
-123 TENVAFEA
+123 
-131 KNVKCRADAVEVET
+131 
-145 KNVTSLCDNVNCTEE
+145 L
-160 NVSKLVHSNAGWKQK
+160 
-175 LCALWQRFEAL
+175 LWQRFGCL

-196 LGVSLIVSTIGI
+196 LGVSLLVSMIGL
-208 AQKVFGVTAEGIW
+208 AQKIFGVTAEGIW
-221 VDPAQ
+221 VDPKQ

-277 LAALCLLYTYSRGN
+277 MAALCLLYTYSRGN

-311 IPILGGGAAALAVG
+311 IPILGGGAAVLATG
-325 GQAVLHR
+325 GTAVLHR
-332 LELIQGG
+332 LASIQGG

-362 FPWGVGWYGYRFV
+362 FPLGVGWYGYRFV

-399 VLAELGWHGLA
+399 IWAELGAHGLLA
-410 VFLVIWFGIFL
+410 FLVVWWGIFL
-421 PAGWKL
+421 PASWRL

-470 TLGIL
+470 TLGGL
-475 TMICAKLNEEK
+475 TMLCKKLNEEDD

>member
-1 MTKLATYLENKIW
+1 MIKLATYLENKIW
-14 YLLLFTVAVIP
+14 YMLLFTVAVIP
-25 LEQEFTSLCVAVT
+25 LEQEFTSFCVGVT
-38 FICAAIVAQVKG
+38 FICAAIVAHVRG
-50 RVRHSCVL
+50 RGSQPCVL
-58 RSWQQGALYALL
+58 RPWQQGALYVLL
-70 AIAFVS
+70 AISAAS
-76 IYFSLDRFL
+76 IYFSMDRFL
-85 SFWNFVYVVGQY
+85 SFWNWVYVVGQY

-104 LRYGIGE
+104 LSYASVVDSEQCAVADIE
-111 NEKLSLNDVKCQ
+111 QNACFTKQLPMQEKLL
-123 TENVAFEA
+123 
-131 KNVKCRADAVEVET
+131 
-145 KNVTSLCDNVNCTEE
+145 L
-160 NVSKLVHSNAGWKQK
+160 
-175 LCALWQRFEAL
+175 LWQRFCCL

-196 LGVSLIVSTIGI
+196 LGVSLLVSMIGL
-208 AQKVFGVTAEGIW
+208 AQKFFGVTAEGIW
-221 VDPAQ
+221 VDPKQ

-264 YKKWRLAFLGTGL
+264 YKKWRLAFLVTGL

-311 IPILGGGAAALAVG
+311 IPILGGGAAVLATG
-325 GQAVLHR
+325 GTAVLHR
-332 LELIQGG
+332 LASIQGG

-362 FPWGVGWYGYRFV
+362 FPLGVGWYGYRFV

-399 VLAELGWHGLA
+399 IWAELGAHGLL
-410 VFLVIWFGIFL
+410 VFLVVWWGIFL
-421 PAGWKL
+421 PAGWRL
-427 AYHGRSLWL
+427 AYYGRSLWL

-461 NTQMGLLFW
+461 NTQMGLCFW

-475 TMICAKLNEEK
+475 TLICARMNENE

>member
-14 YLLLFTVAVIP
+14 YMLLFTVAVIP
-25 LEQEFTSLCVAVT
+25 LEQEFTSFCVAVT
-38 FICAAIVAQVKG
+38 FICAALVAHVKG
-50 RVRHSCVL
+50 RGARADVL
-58 RSWQQGALYALL
+58 RPWQQGALYALL
-70 AIAFVS
+70 AITFVS

-97 AALVFVL
+97 AALSFVL
-104 LRYGIGE
+104 LRYGAARSEQFAEAGREKRPLAAKGE
-111 NEKLSLNDVKCQ
+111 AGIKQRL
-123 TENVAFEA
+123 
-131 KNVKCRADAVEVET
+131 
-145 KNVTSLCDNVNCTEE
+145 LC
-160 NVSKLVHSNAGWKQK
+160 
-175 LCALWQRFEAL
+175 LWQRFSAL

-196 LGVSLIVSTIGI
+196 LGVSLLVSAIGI

-221 VDPAQ
+221 VDPKQ

-291 WVACAVMLLAFCVL
+291 WIACAVMLLAFCVL

-311 IPILGGGAAALAVG
+311 IPILGGGAAALALG
-325 GQAVLHR
+325 GTAVLHR
-332 LELIQGG
+332 LESIQGG

-399 VLAELGWHGLA
+399 VLAELGWQGLL
-410 VFLVIWFGIFL
+410 VFLLIWFGIFF
-421 PAGWKL
+421 PAGWRL
-427 AYHGRSLWL
+427 AYKGRSLWL

-447 VGIIVGGLTDHVYF
+447 VGIIIGGLTDHVYF

-475 TMICAKLNEEK
+475 TMLCARLNEEEK

>member
-14 YLLLFTVAVIP
+14 YMLLFTVAVIP
-25 LEQEFTSLCVAVT
+25 LEQEFTSFCVGVT
-38 FICAAIVAQVKG
+38 FICAAIVAHVRG
-50 RVRHSCVL
+50 RGSQPCVL
-58 RSWQQGALYALL
+58 RPWQQGALYVLL
-70 AIAFVS
+70 AISAAS
-76 IYFSLDRFL
+76 IYFSMDRFL
-85 SFWNFVYVVGQY
+85 SFWNWVYVVGQY

-104 LRYGIGE
+104 LRYASVADSE
-111 NEKLSLNDVKCQ
+111 KCAAESDEQNACCTKQLSMQEKLL
-123 TENVAFEA
+123 
-131 KNVKCRADAVEVET
+131 
-145 KNVTSLCDNVNCTEE
+145 L
-160 NVSKLVHSNAGWKQK
+160 
-175 LCALWQRFEAL
+175 LWQRFGCL

-196 LGVSLIVSTIGI
+196 LGVSLLVSVIGLE
-208 AQKVFGVTAEGIW
+208 QKIFGVTAEGIW
-221 VDPAQ
+221 VDPKQ

-264 YKKWRLAFLGTGL
+264 YKKWRLTFLVTGL

-311 IPILGGGAAALAVG
+311 IPILGGGAAVLATG
-325 GQAVLHR
+325 GTAVLHR
-332 LELIQGG
+332 LASIQGG

-362 FPWGVGWYGYRFV
+362 FPLGVGWYGYRFV

-399 VLAELGWHGLA
+399 IWAELGAHGLLA
-410 VFLVIWFGIFL
+410 FLVVWWGIFL
-421 PAGWKL
+421 PAAWRL

-461 NTQMGLLFW
+461 NTQMGLCFW

-475 TMICAKLNEEK
+475 TIICARMNEHEQ

>member
-14 YLLLFTVAVIP
+14 YMLLFTVAVIP
-25 LEQEFTSLCVAVT
+25 LEQEFTSFCVGVT
-38 FICAAIVAQVKG
+38 FICAVIVAHVRG
-50 RVRHSCVL
+50 RGSQPCVL
-58 RSWQQGALYALL
+58 RPWQQGALYVLL
-70 AIAFVS
+70 AISAIS
-76 IYFSLDRFL
+76 IYFSMDRFL
-85 SFWNFVYVVGQY
+85 SFWNWVYVVGQY

-104 LRYGIGE
+104 LRYASVVDSE
-111 NEKLSLNDVKCQ
+111 KCAAESDELNACCTKQRSMQEKLL
-123 TENVAFEA
+123 
-131 KNVKCRADAVEVET
+131 
-145 KNVTSLCDNVNCTEE
+145 L
-160 NVSKLVHSNAGWKQK
+160 
-175 LCALWQRFEAL
+175 LWQRFGCL

-196 LGVSLIVSTIGI
+196 LGVSLLVSMIGL
-208 AQKVFGVTAEGIW
+208 AQKIFGVTAEGIW
-221 VDPAQ
+221 VDPKQ

-264 YKKWRLAFLGTGL
+264 YKKWRLAFLVTGL

-311 IPILGGGAAALAVG
+311 IPILGGGAAVLATG
-325 GQAVLHR
+325 GTAVLHR
-332 LELIQGG
+332 LASIQGG

-362 FPWGVGWYGYRFV
+362 FPLGVGWYGYRFV

-399 VLAELGWHGLA
+399 IWAELGAHGLLA
-410 VFLVIWFGIFL
+410 FLVVWWGIFL
-421 PAGWKL
+421 PAAWRL

-447 VGIIVGGLTDHVYF
+447 VGIIIGGLTDHVYF
-461 NTQMGLLFW
+461 NTQMGLCFW

-475 TMICAKLNEEK
+475 TIICARMNEREQ